1 MIKLARF
8 GTGTSAERVWTTIS
22 QLPGLQF
29 VAVADNNAKRHGAS
43 WNGLTIGSVADLL
56 RREWDFVV
64 IASQWH
70 AEIGAQLI
78 AAGVAPERLAVFE
91 PWGEGGLV
99 AGVRRWPDLFPP
111 RDARTA
117 AAVPGFEEDFAALAL
132 LRKHG
137 FAPRVVLDVGASSGP
152 WSVTCARVFPEAKYY
167 MVEPLPHYES
177 QLLTEVAAGWH
188 RLPLALG
195 AEDGEITIT
204 LPESRFGAFGATA
217 LPFASGAPA
226 GTDTHRVPLRRIDTL
241 LAEGVIEPPQ
251 LVKLDVQ
258 GYEDAVLAG
267 GEKLWGHT
275 EAFFV
280 ELSLD
285 RYWSGAKVL
294 HEMTAL
300 FAARGY
306 YPFEFFHAFRGDSGM
321 LKQIDCVF
329 LRGNG
334 PVACEHSLWRTLEG

>member
-1 MIKLARF
+1 MINLVLF
-8 GTGTSAERVWTTIS
+8 GTGTCAERAWAAIS
-22 QLPGLQF
+22 GLPGLRPI
-29 VAVADNNAKRHGAS
+29 AVADNNAKKHGTS
-43 WNGLTIGSVADLL
+43 WHGLVVVPPSEL
-56 RREWDFVV
+56 RNHEWDFVV

-78 AAGVAPERLAVFE
+78 AAGIEPERLAVFE
-91 PWGEGGLV
+91 PWGEGGVV
-99 AGVRRWPDLFPP
+99 AGVRRWPELFPP

-117 AAVPGFEEDFAALAL
+117 AAVPGFEDDFAALEV

-137 FAPRVVLDVGASSGP
+137 FSPRAVLDVGASSGP
-152 WSVTCARVFPEAKYY
+152 WSVTCARVFPEAKYFL
-167 MVEPLPHYES
+167 VEPLPHYES
-177 QLLTEVAAGWH
+177 QLLTETAAGWH
-188 RLPLALG
+188 RLPVALG

-226 GTDTHRVPLRRIDTL
+226 GTDTHRVPLRKVDTL
-241 LAEGVIEPPQ
+241 LAEGAIEPPL

-258 GYEDAVLAG
+258 GYEAAVLAG
-267 GEKLWGHT
+267 GERLWACT

-285 RYWSGAKVL
+285 RYWAGAKVF
-294 HEMTAL
+294 HEMVAL
-300 FAARGY
+300 FAERGF
-306 YPFEFFHAFRGDSGM
+306 YPFEFFHGFRGDSGM

-329 LRGNG
+329 LRGDG
-334 PVACEHSLWRTLEG
+334 AVARAHSLWRTLAR